1 MKEELIRVFVAI
13 EVPGEVKKELS
24 EVLAQLERLP
34 FSIKWVELK
43 NLHFTLGFLGYVEKD
58 KLDSLYQ
65 AIGKGTA
72 EIPPFVVKPSRVVC
86 FPSFN
91 RPRVIVLGLRG
102 EVFLL
107 EKLQKQIEKSLLEA
121 GFRPKVTRPHLTL
134 GRVRPQVKTFD
145 SRRLGRKLMDFS
157 FEFQKEIGVS
167 SVTVFKSDLFPQG
180 PVYTKLKEFTLSQTR
195 TL

>member
-1 MKEELIRVFVAI
+1 MKGELIRAFVAI
-13 EVPGEVKKELS
+13 AVPDEVKKELS
-24 EVLAQLERLP
+24 EVLSQLERLP

-72 EIPPFVVKPSRVVC
+72 EIPPFVVKPSKIVC

-91 RPRVIVLGLRG
+91 RPRVIVLGLKG

-107 EKLQKQIEKSLLEA
+107 EKLQKQIEENLLQS
-121 GFRPKVTRPHLTL
+121 GFKPKVTKPHLTL
-134 GRVRPQVKTFD
+134 GRVRPKVKTSD
-145 SRRLGRKLMDFS
+145 RRRLGRKLMNFS
-157 FEFQKEIGVS
+157 FDFQKELKVN
-167 SVTVFKSDLFPQG
+167 SVDVFKSDLFPQG
-180 PVYTKLKEFTLSQTR
+180 PVYTKLREFNLSG
-195 TL
+195 